1 MQIFVIG
8 TTISLYVS
16 SEIYMYCIKQ
26 IFCSADLSSNLYLF
40 GFFLFYSKGEEVYI
54 SLTRKKKHEGNI
66 EDIIF

>member
-8 TTISLYVS
+8 ATISLYVS
-16 SEIYMYCIKQ
+16 SEIYCIKQ

-54 SLTRKKKHEGNI
+54 SLTRKKKHEGNM